1 MKKTM
6 LILFVL
12 LICLTGLAAKNANHY
27 PMVVLGGQY
36 FDTERYYSDGDIWFD
51 GQKFTFSAGAS
62 YTGYFWGGSIPGAQD
77 TVKRR
82 ASGDVYEPRRYSATQ
97 SSRGNANVEK
107 VKPYHTVGM
116 NFSTTYSKFYE
127 KPNEMNDYDRYL
139 DYYDVYLAS
148 ISVALRQK
156 INDFM
161 FVYENPGIM
170 GGMWFAGVTC
180 DAGVMFDFKYATLNV
195 GLKVSFGYNFMVE
208 MIDVPT
214 MIYFGAG
221 YSF

>member
-1 MKKTM
+1 MKKIL

-127 KPNEMNDYDRYL
+127 KPNGTNDYDRYL

>member
-1 MKKTM
+1 MKKIL

-36 FDTERYYSDGDIWFD
+36 FSSGDSDYFYS
-51 GQKFTFSAGAS
+51 QKFAFTAGAS

-127 KPNEMNDYDRYL
+127 KPNGTNDYDRYL

>member
-1 MKKTM
+1 MKKIL

-36 FDTERYYSDGDIWFD
+36 FSSGDSDYFYS
-51 GQKFTFSAGAS
+51 QKFAFTAGAS

-77 TVKRR
+77 SVKRR

-97 SSRGNANVEK
+97 SSRSQANVEK

-116 NFSTTYSKFYE
+116 NFSTTYSKFYYRY
-127 KPNEMNDYDRYL
+127 NDYSELNYK
-139 DYYDVYLAS
+139 DVYLSS

-170 GGMWFAGVTC
+170 GGYYFAGVTC

-195 GLKVSFGYNFMVE
+195 GLKVSLGYNFMVGK
-208 MIDVPT
+208 IDVPT
-214 MIYFGAG
+214 MVYFGAG

>member
-36 FDTERYYSDGDIWFD
+36 FDTERYYSDGDIRFD

-97 SSRGNANVEK
+97 STRGNANVEK

>member
-1 MKKTM
+1 MKKIL

-12 LICLTGLAAKNANHY
+12 LISLTGLTAKNANHY

-36 FDTERYYSDGDIWFD
+36 FDTEHYIMGTDIWID

-62 YTGYFWGGSIPGAQD
+62 YTGYFWGGSTPGAYD
-77 TVKRR
+77 SVKRR
-82 ASGDVYEPRRYSATQ
+82 SSGDVYEPRRYSATQ
-97 SSRGNANVEK
+97 SSRHSANVEK

-127 KPNEMNDYDRYL
+127 KPNDTNNYGGHL
-139 DYYDVYLAS
+139 NYYDVYLAS

-170 GGMWFAGVTC
+170 GGMYFAGITC

-195 GLKVSFGYNFMVE
+195 GLKVSLGYNFLAE
-208 MIDVPT
+208 KIDVPT
-214 MIYFGAG
+214 MVYFGAG

>member
-1 MKKTM
+1 MKKIL